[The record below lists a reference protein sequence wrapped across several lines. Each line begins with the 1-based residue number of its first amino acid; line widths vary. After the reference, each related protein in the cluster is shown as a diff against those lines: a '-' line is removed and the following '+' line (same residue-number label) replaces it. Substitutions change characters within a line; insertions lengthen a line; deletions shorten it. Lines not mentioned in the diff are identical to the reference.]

1 MKKILRDPIL
11 RRDFGM
17 GTSNAAIG
25 LVVALVG
32 GIAAGLWWIGVLAA
46 TGTFLVAAA
55 DDRGQVG
62 SVLPAAVGGLF
73 LVVLVGLWV
82 AGGPVLGAV
91 PLVLIGTGVG
101 FGANRLLFGVVF
113 PVPESRRERY

>member
-11 RRDFGM
+11 RRDLGM
-17 GTSNAAIG
+17 GISNAAIG

-55 DDRGQVG
+55 DDRGQAG
-62 SVLPAAVGGLF
+62 AILSAAVGGLF

>member
-1 MKKILRDPIL
+1 MKKILLDPLL
-11 RRDFGM
+11 RRDLGM
-17 GTSNAAIG
+17 GISNAAIG
-25 LVVALVG
+25 LVVAIVT
-32 GIAAGLWWIGVLAA
+32 GIAASLWWIGVLAA

-55 DDRGQVG
+55 DDRGQAG

-82 AGGPVLGAV
+82 ASGSVLGVV
-91 PLVLIGTGVG
+91 PVVLIGTGVG

-113 PVPESRRERY
+113 PVPESRRQR